1 MDPASG
7 GPPQFISDVCCVRFH
22 HRRYSSAKRY
32 RRSIAK
38 LEVSI
43 VCAPVTRKK
52 IGRIGW
58 NFSLQGNVMSWAVF
72 SRLDHHPFASFVTFS
87 RLDHHPFAS
96 FVTLLVTE
104 NQFKQPSPGYNTNT
118 LLLMQHKGADD
129 NDAINCRYTSCLIL
143 AMQPHSQAIGN
154 E

>member
-72 SRLDHHPFASFVTFS
+72 SRLDHHPFASFVT
-87 RLDHHPFAS
+87 
-96 FVTLLVTE
+96 LLVTE